1 MGAYH
6 ATIQPDAEAQAKPA
20 RKPAAK
26 PDADAD
32 VPPKAQRA
40 KPPAVEEVLQ

>member
-1 MGAYH
+1 VH
-6 ATIQPDAEAQAKPA
+6 KPDADAPAKPA

-26 PDADAD
+26 PEADADA
-32 VPPKAQRA
+32 PPKTQRA